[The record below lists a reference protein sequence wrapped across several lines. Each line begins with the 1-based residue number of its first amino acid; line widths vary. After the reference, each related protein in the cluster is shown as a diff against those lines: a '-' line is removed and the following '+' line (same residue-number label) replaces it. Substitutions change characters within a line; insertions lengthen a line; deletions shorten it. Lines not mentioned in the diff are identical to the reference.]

1 MFTDQLP
8 AFVDSAIGGVSWL
21 AGWMEI
27 PGLQGGSIA
36 LIMAGLL
43 VLGLFMG
50 HPLAFV
56 LGGTA
61 VLGAFI
67 AGKPMV
73 LGITINRIFGDVLD
87 NFTLIAI
94 PLFVLMARFLSDSGV
109 TDKMFEALR
118 HLMANVRGGL
128 GLAVVFISILLAAT
142 TGIIGASITVMGVMA
157 LKPMLNYGYDKRLTT
172 GLIGAS
178 GCLGILIPPSI
189 MLILMASYAPGLSV
203 GELFA
208 GAMIPGVLLGFVY
221 GIYVY
226 LVAVIRPDLAP
237 RVAVVDQ
244 IPRAQMWRML
254 VIEAVPPLILILG
267 ILGSML
273 FGIATATEASAIGA
287 LLALLIVIM
296 RGRFTLANFYGAFLE
311 TGRTSAMILFIVV
324 GATAFTGVFNIT
336 GGLSATQGLIRGLAS
351 DPGTLLVVMLA
362 AVFVLG
368 MFLDWTGI
376 VLLCFPIFLPIVAEL
391 SIDPLWFVVLM
402 AVVLQTSFL
411 SPPFGYALF
420 YMRAIS
426 PPDISTGDII
436 RGVIPFIVMVL
447 IMCGLIVWF
456 PALVTWLP
464 EKLYNN

>member
-1 MFTDQLP
+1 
-8 AFVDSAIGGVSWL
+8 
-21 AGWMEI
+21 
-27 PGLQGGSIA
+27 
-36 LIMAGLL
+36 MAGML

-61 VLGAFI
+61 ILGAFI

-157 LKPMLNYGYDKRLTT
+157 LKPMLQYGYDKRLTT

-208 GAMIPGVLLGFVY
+208 GAMLPGVILGLMYAV
-221 GIYVY
+221 YVY
-226 LVAVIRPDLAP
+226 ILAVIRPDLAP
-237 RVAVVDQ
+237 RVSEHEQ
-244 IPRAQMWRML
+244 ISRGDMWRML
-254 VIEAVPPLILILG
+254 IVEAVPPLILILG

-273 FGIATATEASAIGA
+273 MGIATATEASAIGA
-287 LLALLIVIM
+287 LLALLIVIF
-296 RGRFTLANFYGAFLE
+296 RGRFTLANFYSAFLE

-336 GGLSATQGLIRGLAS
+336 GGLTATQDLIRGLAENPS
-351 DPGTLLVVMLA
+351 TLLVVMLVT
-362 AVFVLG
+362 VFILG

-376 VLLCFPIFLPIVAEL
+376 VLLCFPIFLPIVNEMGV
-391 SIDPLWFVVLM
+391 SPLWFVVLM

-436 RGVIPFIVMVL
+436 RGVLPFIAMVL
-447 IMCGLIVWF
+447 VMCGLIVLF
-456 PALVTWLP
+456 PQLVTWLP
-464 EKLYNN
+464 ETLYQN

>member
-1 MFTDQLP
+1 M
-8 AFVDSAIGGVSWL
+8 
-21 AGWMEI
+21 
-27 PGLQGGSIA
+27 QGETIA
-36 LIMAGLL
+36 LVMSGLL

-73 LGITINRIFGDVLD
+73 LGIVINRIYGDVLD
-87 NFTLIAI
+87 NYVLIAI

-109 TDKMFEALR
+109 TDRMFEALR
-118 HLMANVRGGL
+118 HLMARVTGGL

-142 TGIIGASITVMGVMA
+142 TGIIGASITVMGMMA
-157 LKPMLNYGYDKRLTT
+157 LRPMLQYGYDKRLAT

-189 MLILMASYAPGLSV
+189 MLILMSSYAPGLSV
-203 GELFA
+203 GQLFA
-208 GAMIPGVLLGFVY
+208 GAMIPGLLLGVMY
-221 GIYVY
+221 AIYVV
-226 LVAVIRPDLAP
+226 LVAWIRPDWAP
-237 RVAVVDQ
+237 RVAEADK
-244 IPRAQMWRML
+244 IGRAALWRML
-254 VIEAVPPLILILG
+254 LVEAVPPLILILG
-267 ILGSML
+267 ILGSL
-273 FGIATATEASAIGA
+273 LAGVATATEASAIGA
-287 LLALLIVIM
+287 VLALLIVVM
-296 RGRFTLANFYGAFLE
+296 RGRFAWATFYSALLE

-336 GGLSATQGLIRGLAS
+336 GGLRASQDLIRGLAD
-351 DPGTLLVVMLA
+351 DPYTLVAVMLLV
-362 AVFVLG
+362 VFVLG

-376 VLLCFPIFLPIVAEL
+376 VLLSFPIFLPLVAEMG
-391 SIDPLWFVVLM
+391 IDPLWFVVLM

-420 YMRAIS
+420 YMRAIA
-426 PPDISTGDII
+426 PPDVSTADII
-436 RGVIPFIVMVL
+436 MGVLPFIVMIL
-447 IMCGLIVWF
+447 LMCGAMILF

-464 EKLYNN
+464 VVLYG

>member
-1 MFTDQLP
+1 MFTEFINGSIGVLNGALGWIAIP
-8 AFVDSAIGGVSWL
+8 GIGGE
-21 AGWMEI
+21 G
-27 PGLQGGSIA
+27 IA

-43 VLGLFMG
+43 VIGLFMG

-87 NFTLIAI
+87 NYTLIAI

-128 GLAVVFISILLAAT
+128 GLAVVFIAILLAAT

-157 LKPMLNYGYDKRLTT
+157 LKPMLQYGYDKRLTT

-208 GAMIPGVLLGFVY
+208 GAMLPGLLLGVMY
-221 GIYVY
+221 GVYVY
-226 LVAVIRPDLAP
+226 LVAVISPHRAP
-237 RVAVVDQ
+237 KIAESEQ
-244 IPRAQMWRML
+244 ISRAAMWRML
-254 VIEAVPPLILILG
+254 VVEAVPPLILILG

-273 FGIATATEASAIGA
+273 LGIATATEASAIGA
-287 LLALLIVIM
+287 MLALLIVIF
-296 RGRFTLANFYGAFLE
+296 RGRFNWANFYSAFLE

-336 GGLSATQGLIRGLAS
+336 GGLTATQAVIRGLAE
-351 DPGTLLVVMLA
+351 DPNTLLIVMLVV
-362 AVFVLG
+362 VFILG

-391 SIDPLWFVVLM
+391 GINPLWFVVLM

-426 PPDISTGDII
+426 PPDVSTGDII
-436 RGVIPFIVMVL
+436 RGVVPFIVMVL
-447 IMCGLIVWF
+447 VVCGLIIMV
-456 PALVTWLP
+456 PQLVTWLP
-464 EKLYNN
+464 DTLYRS